1 MKEESLQ
8 IAYNRIEELELKL
21 ESANSKI
28 INLEENTKQL
38 ESRHRALW
46 SKNDVE
52 SDYAKMYGDKSNK
65 FVTEE
70 HKDNTLDNLYKAL
83 YRLANATHAANEFIK
98 TNNDAIQA
106 IQAASFAINSRAIE
120 LEKSIGL
127 NGPAS
132 GQIPTGNTGN
142 L

>member
-38 ESRHRALW
+38 ESRLPTLW
-46 SKNDVE
+46 SKYDVD
-52 SDYAKMYGDKSNK
+52 SDYAKMYGNKSNN

-70 HKDNTLDNLYKAL
+70 HKANTLDNLYKAL

-127 NGPAS
+127 NGPAP
-132 GQIPTGNTGN
+132 GQIPTGN

>member
-8 IAYNRIEELELKL
+8 IAYDRIEELELKL

-46 SKNDVE
+46 SKYDVE

-106 IQAASFAINSRAIE
+106 ASFAINSRAIE
-120 LEKSIGL
+120 LETSIGL
-127 NGPAS
+127 NGPTP
-132 GQIPTGNTGN
+132 GQIPTGN